1 MQSSKRAPPLTP
13 LQANIAREIV
23 SLARRE
29 NRVAGQHLPEAAL
42 AERIGTSRTP
52 VKAALRHL
60 QRLGVVAHDRHRGFF
75 LRQNATEL
83 DSVARRFSAAP
94 DDPLYLRLAADRQA
108 GRLPAEATESALMR
122 HFDVP
127 RAALVRV
134 LARAQK
140 EGWVERNVGH
150 GWRFVPMIDSADAYE
165 ESYLFRQTIE
175 PAGLLGPSFRAD
187 AGELRELRR
196 QQEFIRDRGFGT
208 MTPIELFESNA
219 AFHEKL
225 AEWSGN
231 RFILQSL
238 QRVNQLRRLV
248 EYRQADER
256 TFRRTMS
263 DDHLAILEA
272 IERQDMLAAAAL
284 LREHLDSAR
293 KTKNRDPKAVFPPR
307 TGGNT

>member
-1 MQSSKRAPPLTP
+1 MSLTP
-13 LQANIAREIV
+13 LQARIAREIV
-23 SLARRE
+23 TLARRE
-29 NRVAGQHLPEAAL
+29 NFAAEQHLPEAL
-42 AERIGTSRTP
+42 LSERIGTSRTP

-60 QRLGVVAHDRHRGFF
+60 QKLGVVAHDRHRGFF
-75 LRQNATEL
+75 LKRNAMEL
-83 DSVARRFSAAP
+83 DEVARRFSATP
-94 DDPLYLRLAADRQA
+94 DDPLYLKVASDRLAGKLAAD
-108 GRLPAEATESALMR
+108 ATEAGLMR
-122 HFDVP
+122 HYDVP
-127 RAALVRV
+127 RAAILRV

-165 ESYLFRQTIE
+165 ESYLFRQTVE
-175 PAGLLGPSFRAD
+175 PAGLLSPSFRPD

-196 QQEFIRDRGFGT
+196 QQEFIRERGFGS

-219 AFHEKL
+219 TFHEKI

-263 DDHLAILEA
+263 DDHLAILDA
-272 IERQDMLAAAAL
+272 IERQDLLGAATL

-293 KTKNRDPKAVFPPR
+293 KTKNRKEQAVFPSR
-307 TGGNT
+307 KGEQK

>member
-1 MQSSKRAPPLTP
+1 MSLTP
-13 LQANIAREIV
+13 LQARVAREIV

-29 NRVAGQHLPEAAL
+29 NYPAQQHLPESLLSA
-42 AERIGTSRTP
+42 RIGISRTP

-75 LRQNATEL
+75 LTRNATEL
-83 DSVARRFSAAP
+83 GEVARRFAATP
-94 DDPLYLRLAADRQA
+94 DDPLYLKIATDRQA
-108 GRLPAEATESALMR
+108 GKLADEVTEAGLMR
-122 HFDVP
+122 RYEAP
-127 RAALVRV
+127 RASILRALS
-134 LARAQK
+134 RAQK

-165 ESYLFRQTIE
+165 DSYLFRQTIE
-175 PAGLLGPSFRAD
+175 PAGLLSPSFRPD

-196 QQEFIRDRGFGT
+196 QQEFIRERGFGS

-219 AFHEKL
+219 TFHEKI

-238 QRVNQLRRLV
+238 RRVNQLRRLV

-263 DDHLAILEA
+263 DDHLAILDA
-272 IERQDMLAAAAL
+272 IERQDQLAAATL

-293 KTKNRDPKAVFPPR
+293 RTKNRKEQTVFPSR
-307 TGGNT
+307 KGEQK